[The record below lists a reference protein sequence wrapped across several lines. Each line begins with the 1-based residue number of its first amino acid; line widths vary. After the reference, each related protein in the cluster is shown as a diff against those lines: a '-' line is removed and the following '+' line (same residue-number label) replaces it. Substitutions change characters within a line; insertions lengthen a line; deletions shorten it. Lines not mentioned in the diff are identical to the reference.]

1 MGSSFANER
10 GFTMGLKEIPVGT
23 NVPHD
28 VNVVIEIPMNGAP
41 VKYEVDKTSGALF
54 VDRFMST
61 AMFYPTNYGYIPN
74 TLSLDGDPVDVLV
87 ISPVPLMPSSVISV
101 RPVGMLKMT
110 DEAGQDAKL
119 IAVPSDKLS
128 AFYRKVESYHDLPQ
142 PLLLSIEHFFAHYK
156 DLEEGK
162 WVKID
167 GWFDKDAAHQ
177 EILDGQA
184 RYQGN

>member
-1 MGSSFANER
+1 
-10 GFTMGLKEIPVGT
+10 MGLKEIPLGK

-41 VKYEVDKTSGALF
+41 VKYEVDKSSGALF

-61 AMFYPTNYGYIPN
+61 AMFYPTNYGYIPH

-87 ISPVPLMPSSVISV
+87 VSPVPLLPGSVISV
-101 RPVGMLKMT
+101 KPVGMLKMT

-128 AFYRKVESYHDLPQ
+128 TFYRKVESYRDLPQ

-167 GWFDKDAAHQ
+167 GWRDKEEAYQ
-177 EILDGQA
+177 EILDSQK
-184 RYQGN
+184 RYTA